1 MTRTLRD
8 IVKVETQAL
17 PVEAFSFLRELFV
30 GDRKAINA
38 FELATQVLSDFA
50 DDKLAK
56 ARGANESLRAAILEH
71 YPRFLATLPTEDDGF
86 YGLRDGILEIDARFA
101 DYIEKNFGG
110 YGTSTANSI
119 RASEETIQVAADSF
133 AVRDWARKW
142 REFSQTDSGKEISEK
157 TESHAKTIIDAYWQ
171 NSGEVDIESDPSG
184 FIDWIKSSFA
194 ESIKNDLLHLFEE
207 QVRFMG
213 PLDGLR
219 TDLFCLWLGGGGSGG
234 RFATITSKRNCQFAS
249 VVWLHIVRPEIERE
263 GRSLFRVSTPATM
276 ALSKRNVATQ
286 ANIIA
291 VEAEVGF
298 QLSLE
303 TAGAAPGSL
312 AQFLTDE
319 AFHTYMI
326 AQMLFSENGMPAN
339 GEFLLE
345 SGYATILSAKGYQ
358 LQEREKKVGGK
369 IRTVR
374 EHRSQNLATIKRHIE
389 DLGKI
394 YPTRVGHYTTSKRMP
409 LVYDVKNS
417 ANKELSL
424 RHNPLVVEHLRSEI
438 GIDEDKKTKRNF
450 VQVPRTLIE
459 QPNARAVRHG
469 YAFIQAVR
477 DGSYHSAL
485 SHEQITIRFR
495 KAAELVGATN
505 STKQSDKAFYTGIAE
520 RYIEAAGVGDLGKV
534 EVDFSNEKL
543 ILLPEPYILE
553 PYIENIKKPRNR
565 RK

>member
-1 MTRTLRD
+1 
-8 IVKVETQAL
+8 
-17 PVEAFSFLRELFV
+17 
-30 GDRKAINA
+30 
-38 FELATQVLSDFA
+38 
-50 DDKLAK
+50 
-56 ARGANESLRAAILEH
+56 
-71 YPRFLATLPTEDDGF
+71 
-86 YGLRDGILEIDARFA
+86 
-101 DYIEKNFGG
+101 
-110 YGTSTANSI
+110 
-119 RASEETIQVAADSF
+119 
-133 AVRDWARKW
+133 
-142 REFSQTDSGKEISEK
+142 
-157 TESHAKTIIDAYWQ
+157 
-171 NSGEVDIESDPSG
+171 
-184 FIDWIKSSFA
+184 
-194 ESIKNDLLHLFEE
+194 
-207 QVRFMG
+207 
-213 PLDGLR
+213 
-219 TDLFCLWLGGGGSGG
+219 
-234 RFATITSKRNCQFAS
+234 
-249 VVWLHIVRPEIERE
+249 
-263 GRSLFRVSTPATM
+263 
-276 ALSKRNVATQ
+276 
-286 ANIIA
+286 
-291 VEAEVGF
+291 
-298 QLSLE
+298 
-303 TAGAAPGSL
+303 
-312 AQFLTDE
+312 
-319 AFHTYMI
+319 MI

-358 LQEREKKVGGK
+358 LQERERKVGGK

-374 EHRSQNLATIKRHIE
+374 EHRSQNLATVKKHIE

-394 YPTRVGHYTTSKRMP
+394 YPTSVGHYTTSKRMP

-438 GIDEDKKTKRNF
+438 GIDKDKKTKRNF